1 MAMALRPRLTP
12 KSMASRYGS
21 QVLEP
26 ETTAESVITS
36 FSLAGFEVAFAF
48 PLVER
53 FSGLTL
59 GSRGSGITGMA
70 GFAAP
75 ESVIT
80 SLAGFGSHRPSHWA
94 DAPQSPPLSGTRLRF
109 RDGFRSLAGCAA
121 ATSPAVPE
129 LRLVVS
135 SLRSRHWPCPRSL
148 QASAG
153 INVPDATL
161 VGRFWVIAEGGAY
174 FPFWSP
180 DGRSLGF
187 FANGKLWRTG
197 RQSDRRFYKA
207 RFVNSMA
214 VRFIGEDTAL
224 FGRFWLAA
232 FGLFNTRTGRK
243 DNTAFRSFRRT
254 NACFDS
260 LYAYF

>member
-53 FSGLTL
+53 FSGLAL

-80 SLAGFGSHRPSHWA
+80 SLAGFGSHRPQPLGGRTA
-94 DAPQSPPLSGTRLRF
+94 IPAAFRYAPAVSRRIPVACWMRRSDQTSRPRAKTCCFFSSFKTLAMPTEPTSLRGIQCPGRLL
-109 RDGFRSLAGCAA
+109 SLAGFQVII
-121 ATSPAVPE
+121 T
-129 LRLVVS
+129 
-135 SLRSRHWPCPRSL
+135 
-148 QASAG
+148 
-153 INVPDATL
+153 
-161 VGRFWVIAEGGAY
+161 GRFWVIAEAFTVLGDADVQRCVAVCHEIPLNPILRKQGSLTI
-174 FPFWSP
+174 FSNRN
-180 DGRSLGF
+180 RS
-187 FANGKLWRTG
+187 KIVTG
-197 RQSDRRFYKA
+197 SRNPHVWLRF
-207 RFVNSMA
+207 
-214 VRFIGEDTAL
+214 
-224 FGRFWLAA
+224 
-232 FGLFNTRTGRK
+232 
-243 DNTAFRSFRRT
+243 
-254 NACFDS
+254 
-260 LYAYF
+260 